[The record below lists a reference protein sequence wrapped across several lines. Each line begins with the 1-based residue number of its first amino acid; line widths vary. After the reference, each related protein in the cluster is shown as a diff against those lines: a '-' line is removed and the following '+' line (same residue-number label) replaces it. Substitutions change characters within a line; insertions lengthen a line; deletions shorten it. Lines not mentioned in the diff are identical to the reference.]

1 MAACELTSTALMVF
15 CVVWFN
21 SVWWFL
27 CQKCCLSPGS
37 TKQILARVCKLINV
51 SAPKAPSAALFGDR
65 KSSVK
70 KYGCPVLRDR
80 VFLIVHLLVDY
91 CKTLVPFGLLNLSW
105 KIILLPTP
113 TPTNAAPCNVL
124 SDGLLIAR
132 ENCKRCWTGDARRT
146 LKVQARQRLLL
157 WYVSFK

>member
-80 VFLIVHLLVDY
+80 VFSSY
-91 CKTLVPFGLLNLSW
+91 TC
-105 KIILLPTP
+105 
-113 TPTNAAPCNVL
+113 
-124 SDGLLIAR
+124 LLITAKLLFR
-132 ENCKRCWTGDARRT
+132 LGYWTYLVTYPYPDKRSFLQCSLWWTVNCPWKLQAVLNWRRPENSESSGSAALVALVC
-146 LKVQARQRLLL
+146 
-157 WYVSFK
+157 